1 MTESYSYWISTVLLS
16 LLYLTSAA
24 VYITKR
30 EWVRQALTDLGYP
43 SYLVPVL
50 IVVKLLAVAAIL
62 SRVSVTLSDLAYAGM
77 FYHLLLAASAHIGV
91 RKPGGALPAVV
102 GLVLLG
108 ASFATQNAV
117 REMWSP
123 YAPTAAAYQR
133 TLI

>member
-1 MTESYSYWISTVLLS
+1 VTESYSYWISTVLLS

>member
-30 EWVRQALTDLGYP
+30 EWVRQALADLGYP

>member
-1 MTESYSYWISTVLLS
+1 MVLLS

-30 EWVRQALTDLGYP
+30 EWVRQALADLGYP

-77 FYHLLLAASAHIGV
+77 FYHLLLAASAHIRV
-91 RKPGGALPAVV
+91 RKPGGPRGDEDEAR
-102 GLVLLG
+102 GLQGEWPRDGL
-108 ASFATQNAV
+108 T
-117 REMWSP
+117 
-123 YAPTAAAYQR
+123 
-133 TLI
+133 